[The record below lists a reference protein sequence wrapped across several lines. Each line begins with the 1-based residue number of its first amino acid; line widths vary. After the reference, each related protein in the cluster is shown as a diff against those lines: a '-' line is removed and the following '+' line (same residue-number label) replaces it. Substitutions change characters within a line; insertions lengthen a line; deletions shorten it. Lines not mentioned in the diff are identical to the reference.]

1 MIETNPAGFAV
12 CLTGLQSSNLV
23 LSSPGVLV
31 NCVLIYRVL
40 AWGGPHPAK
49 HSTPLGL
56 QLCLCHSSRV
66 ATSTQHAWP
75 GQLCYSVCTIRALYC
90 ARRYLTGSEP
100 CCAIVPVCC
109 PPVSVLLLL
118 HLLLQVTDIRM
129 ITDRHTKKS
138 KGLAYVE
145 FSKQEEVFAALTL
158 TGQVRPG

>member
-1 MIETNPAGFAV
+1 M
-12 CLTGLQSSNLV
+12 
-23 LSSPGVLV
+23 
-31 NCVLIYRVL
+31 
-40 AWGGPHPAK
+40 
-49 HSTPLGL
+49 
-56 QLCLCHSSRV
+56 
-66 ATSTQHAWP
+66 
-75 GQLCYSVCTIRALYC
+75 
-90 ARRYLTGSEP
+90 
-100 CCAIVPVCC
+100 CC